1 MKNFN
6 LCAII
11 LASSL
16 VFSTGVMAETMS
28 SELFTSQK
36 KIIET
41 EYKSE
46 MAKCYLFAKD
56 VNKACVTEAK
66 NKKYVANAELKFNY
80 KPSAKSRFGLR
91 IAKTNADYS
100 VATEKCNDRV
110 GNAKADCT
118 KKARAVKTYQIT
130 DAKIK
135 AKTIQ
140 ANVETND
147 ESTAAHTT
155 AKAGSVYSE
164 PGSFK
169 SKVIPAGKDIFKN
182 QNMPIAM

>member
-11 LASSL
+11 LASSF

-36 KIIET
+36 KSIET
-41 EYKSE
+41 EYKSAI
-46 MAKCYLFAKD
+46 AKCDLFD
-56 VNKACVTEAK
+56 VNETCVTEAK
-66 NKKYVANAELKFNY
+66 NKKDVANAELKFNY

-91 IAKTNADYS
+91 IAKANADYS
-100 VATEKCNDRV
+100 VATEKCNDKV
-110 GNAKADCT
+110 GNVKADCA

-130 DAKIK
+130 DAN
-135 AKTIQ
+135 IQ

-147 ESTAAHTT
+147 ESTAAKITV
-155 AKAGSVYSE
+155 KAGNVYHE
-164 PGSFK
+164 PEPFK